1 MHGPAFP
8 LELVMNVRVHKGQAA
23 YFRRLARAT
32 KLEIQA
38 YLVGHVV
45 SPSLTVV
52 DEFHYPKKYYS
63 QTTCE
68 VRWFDEDYQVV
79 KKSAEARGKRVV
91 GDCHSHNNW
100 DAVLSPTDYRSHIE
114 EGYRIAG
121 ICSIHEGR
129 TRLRFW
135 IAESA
140 LPCSVEY
147 V

>member
-1 MHGPAFP
+1 
-8 LELVMNVRVHKGQAA
+8 MNVRVHRGQAA
-23 YFRRLARAT
+23 YFRRLARASS
-32 KLEIQA
+32 KEIQA

-45 SPSLTVV
+45 SPQLTVV
-52 DEFHYPKKYYS
+52 DEFHYPKKYYV
-63 QTTCE
+63 QTACE
-68 VRWFDEDYQVV
+68 VRWFDEDYQAV
-79 KKSAEARGKRVV
+79 KKAAEKRGKRIV
-91 GDCHSHNNW
+91 GDCHSHPDW

-121 ICSIHEGR
+121 ICSIKHGR

-140 LPCSVEY
+140 LPLRIEY